1 MPKSKDLMSQD
12 LQVKLAAALESESTE
27 SVAKVFVEFAD
38 QLQQDILADAEAY
51 RQTEDNR
58 ILAERGVR
66 VLTSEEKEYYD
77 KFIQAARSEDPR
89 SAVTNITVA
98 LPETVM
104 DAVTEDIIAAFP
116 LLDAVDFQNVGAIHH
131 MIVNAATTHAAI
143 WGALNSHIT
152 EELTGAITKIDVTR
166 LKLTAYMAIS
176 QDMLLE
182 GPAWVDA
189 YVRAVL
195 AESLGLGLCAGIV
208 NGSGVDQ
215 PVGMLRNLAGNFN
228 SSTGYP
234 AKTKTAVTK
243 LDVETFGEIAAKL
256 AVSAT
261 GRPRTI
267 DEILIVVNPADYFG
281 KILPA
286 STFLTTVG
294 TYAHDVFPFPTK
306 IVQDV
311 NVPANTAIMG
321 IGKNYKMFVGTGG
334 KAGRIEYS
342 DEFKFLDDDRYYKV
356 KTYANGRPLDN
367 TSFEIL
373 NITNL
378 EALSGVKVVIN
389 NTTGS

>member
-12 LQVKLAAALESESTE
+12 LQIKLSEALESESTE
-27 SVAKVFVEFAD
+27 TVAKVFVEFAE
-38 QLQQDILADAEAY
+38 QLQEDILADAAEY

-58 ILAERGVR
+58 ILAARGVR
-66 VLTSEEKEYYD
+66 VLTSEENEYYT
-77 KFIQAARSEDPR
+77 KFINAAKSDDPR
-89 SAVTNITVA
+89 SAVANITVA

-143 WGALNSHIT
+143 WGALNSAIT
-152 EELTGAITKIDVTR
+152 EELTGQITKIDVTR
-166 LKLTAYMAIS
+166 LKLTAYMAVS

-182 GPAWVDA
+182 GPQWVDA

-195 AESLGLGLCAGIV
+195 AESLGLGFCAGIV
-208 NGSGVDQ
+208 DGTGVDQ
-215 PVGMLRNLAGNFN
+215 PVGMLRNLGGTFN
-228 SSTGYP
+228 ASTGYP
-234 AKTKTAVTK
+234 AKSATAVTA

-261 GRPRTI
+261 GRPRAI
-267 DEILIVVNPADYFG
+267 DELLIVVNPVDYFK

-294 TYAHDVFPFPTK
+294 TYAKDVFPFPTR

-311 NVPANTAIMG
+311 NVPSNKAIVG

-367 TSFEIL
+367 TSFEVL
-373 NITNL
+373 NISNL

-389 NTTGS
+389 NTTEG